1 MTNVLKKI
9 KEFFKS
15 LFGKSDALMLKEK
28 NTVSNACSENK
39 SNESISN
46 KPQTMRSKF
55 DEERKLYEIQK
66 RYELGEIKEEDIS
79 TEEKEKIMDLYK
91 KQIRNL
97 QERKTEY
104 LRQIDGYKKIILS
117 GIYKIKEK
125 QN

>member
-46 KPQTMRSKF
+46 K
-55 DEERKLYEIQK
+55 
-66 RYELGEIKEEDIS
+66 
-79 TEEKEKIMDLYK
+79 
-91 KQIRNL
+91 RN
-97 QERKTEY
+97 QEHCAAW
-104 LRQIDGYKKIILS
+104 QCG
-117 GIYKIKEK
+117 
-125 QN
+125 